1 MHTDLCAK
9 INAMYAL
16 LDSDANGSLSFEEFR
31 DGCRKLTHNAET
43 PISITPGDW
52 QSLTTK
58 GADFSAMDEDE
69 AGGGGVG
76 AEQVRGV
83 TDVSRGCWIWSSNRG
98 VSHGGCWICDLSL
111 VSQESV
117 ISRWCH
123 KKSL

>member
-1 MHTDLCAK
+1 MRIYIHIHMDIYMHMYTDLCAK

-58 GADFSAMDEDE
+58 GADFSAMDEGE
-69 AGGGGVG
+69 AGAGGVG
-76 AEQVRGV
+76 ADQVRGV

-98 VSHGGCWICDLSL
+98 VSHGG
-111 VSQESV
+111 
-117 ISRWCH
+117 R
-123 KKSL
+123 